1 MVTAANQAVLT
12 KQVSVKEAVVGF
24 SPYALRAPFLLRC
37 AALFIDY
44 MFLLAVPIGWLSLS
58 KLFGGSGGNLVLGN
72 SMWFL
77 GGILFVI
84 NFVLLPL
91 FSGQTIGKMLF
102 GLTIVKL
109 DGTPVHLMGLLVRNV
124 LGYLITAM
132 SFGLGFLVSAV
143 NNSGRSLHD
152 YIAGTVVIQG
162 RKKLV

>member
-1 MVTAANQAVLT
+1 
-12 KQVSVKEAVVGF
+12 
-24 SPYALRAPFLLRC
+24 
-37 AALFIDY
+37 
-44 MFLLAVPIGWLSLS
+44 
-58 KLFGGSGGNLVLGN
+58 
-72 SMWFL
+72 MWFL